1 MLTRKDYFVPYLHS
15 MLLASIA
22 FGVIHG
28 VYVFVVGIIN
38 AITIDNSIDFHL
50 SWMITLIVVMIIQSS
65 FFFIIGMLVAYF
77 PSYFVAKYLLLPRS
91 TRPLSCI
98 LSGMLLGILSLPL
111 CAGVAFLIPYAP
123 DLPGYLARCAEYA
136 LPMIV
141 AGAVGGYFF
150 WQSQS
155 HARVLR

>member
-1 MLTRKDYFVPYLHS
+1 MLTRKDFFVPYLHS

-22 FGVIHG
+22 FGVIRG
-28 VYVFVVGIIN
+28 VYVFVVSIIN
-38 AITIDNSIDFHL
+38 AITIDNSIGFHL
-50 SWMITLIVVMIIQSS
+50 SAMITIIVVTLIQSS
-65 FFFIIGMLVAYF
+65 FFFIIGILVAYF
-77 PSYFVAKYLLLPRS
+77 PSYFFAKYLLLPRS
-91 TRPLSCI
+91 THPLSYV

-136 LPMIV
+136 LPMSV

-150 WQSQS
+150 WRS
-155 HARVLR
+155 R